1 VPEGWQFVCW
11 TAEPLEA
18 RMWANTSGEA
28 TCMASSRRLRSFQAG
43 STPRKT
49 PGVGWA
55 PYQPTPKPSP
65 LVVSAPRREWRLCTI
80 SEYLGL

>member
-1 VPEGWQFVCW
+1 MC
-11 TAEPLEA
+11 AK
-18 RMWANTSGEA
+18 TSGEA

-43 STPRKT
+43 SVPWKT

-65 LVVSAPRREWRLCTI
+65 LVVSAPSVECRLCTI
-80 SEYLGL
+80 SECLGLYSSSSSRTESPV